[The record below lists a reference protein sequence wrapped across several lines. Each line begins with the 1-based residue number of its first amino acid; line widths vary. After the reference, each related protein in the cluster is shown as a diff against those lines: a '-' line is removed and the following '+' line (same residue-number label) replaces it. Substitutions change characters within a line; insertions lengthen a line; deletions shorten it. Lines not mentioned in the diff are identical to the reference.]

1 MNNPMNE
8 EQKADLER
16 ITKELDGHLHE
27 MSVLDSNGIEK
38 RRVTITYPVNK

>member
-1 MNNPMNE
+1 MNE

-16 ITKELDGHLHE
+16 ITKELGGDIHQ

-38 RRVTITYPVNK
+38 RRVVITYPDNK